1 MSMSRLTR
9 AVRAFEWP
17 MAILALLVIPVLVME
32 ERATTP
38 QLREV
43 AVAINWIIWIVFVVE
58 FGVKW
63 AADRTL
69 AFPRKAWFDVL
80 LIVLTPPF
88 GVPDVMQAVRSLRLL
103 RIVRLVR
110 AFGVATMGLRL
121 TSRHF
126 RRQKFHHVLV
136 VACATVVLG
145 AVGIYALESGENK
158 GIRHFGD
165 ALWWATAT
173 VTTVGN
179 GDVMPVTPE
188 GRFIAVVLMLTG
200 IAVIG
205 VFTATVASF
214 LFEEQQAQNP
224 ETLQIL
230 TRLERIEKKLE
241 SVQSN

>member
-1 MSMSRLTR
+1 
-9 AVRAFEWP
+9 
-17 MAILALLVIPVLVME
+17 MAYGHFGTLGHSGTGGG
-32 ERATTP
+32 ERATIP

-88 GVPDVMQAVRSLRLL
+88 GVPDVMQAVHSLRLL

-126 RRQKFHHVLV
+126 HRQKFHHVLV

-158 GIRHFGD
+158 GIRRFWRR
-165 ALWWATAT
+165 A
-173 VTTVGN
+173 VVGN
-179 GDVMPVTPE
+179 CDGHDGGKWRCHACHT
-188 GRFIAVVLMLTG
+188 
-200 IAVIG
+200 
-205 VFTATVASF
+205 
-214 LFEEQQAQNP
+214 
-224 ETLQIL
+224 
-230 TRLERIEKKLE
+230 
-241 SVQSN
+241 

>member
-1 MSMSRLTR
+1 MSERLKR
-9 AVRAFEWP
+9 AVRASEWP

-43 AVAINWIIWIVFVVE
+43 AAAINWIIWIVFVAE
-58 FGVKW
+58 FGVRW
-63 AADRTL
+63 ADDRTL
-69 AFPRKAWFDVL
+69 AFPRKAWFDLL

-88 GVPDVMQAVRSLRLL
+88 GVPDVMQGVRSLRML

-110 AFGVATMGLRL
+110 AFGVAAMGLRV
-121 TSRHF
+121 THRYF
-126 RRQKFHHVLV
+126 RKQKFHHVFV

-145 AVGIYALESGENK
+145 AVGVYALESGENK

-179 GDVMPVTPE
+179 GDVSPVTPE

-200 IAVIG
+200 LAVIG

-214 LFEEQQAQNP
+214 LFEEQQTQKP
-224 ETLQIL
+224 ETEEIL
-230 TRLERIEKKLE
+230 DRLKRIEKKLE
-241 SVQSN
+241 SLQSN